1 MDADEIRT
9 LLGDNIFE
17 RAKKYRKRI
26 QQSTCTVNADG
37 VRHISAMVQ
46 GSGGSYYYTQAWLR
60 ENGSFVSASCSCPYN
75 QNGEGTYCK
84 HIGALLLDD
93 AEKNA
98 PAPAAKP
105 DAIPGV
111 VRGTAGLGTEP
122 SRRDSYASGL
132 EMLFGKKWH
141 GEAPVSDHEARRL
154 LDTYKEAALEDLGGG
169 EMPQRTGFVR
179 LEPELTLLP
188 GELPWLRLRIS
199 ADGGRQY
206 VVKSIPDLL
215 RAVEKH
221 GFISYGKALEFQ
233 HSWEAFSPEAQQLL
247 RLLRR
252 QLSAKEGAEAAL
264 RSYGNAPRSGPA
276 GGIPLNGEIFDGLV
290 ALYAPTGN
298 LGGYTLKT
306 GIPAL
311 TMRVEK
317 RRGGVEVSV
326 TPALGW
332 KTGLDNDYLYSEDTI
347 WQLDRAESARMR
359 PALEALCGKSLFF
372 TTGDATAFCSYVLPE
387 LGSRVTIEDPE
398 RLLLNQIP
406 LEPVVQFYLDAP
418 TRETVRAHLEFL
430 YGEDRVTP
438 EEPGPAGLLR
448 DARAEQRAG
457 RLLGRYL
464 EPGPDTMG
472 NGLAAHYDAYEED
485 EVYRFLDEGVPAL
498 LAEGEVYL
506 TDAFRSMQAAPP
518 KISVGVSV
526 HGSVLDLEV
535 DTGEFPVGEL
545 KALLKSLHQKKRYHR
560 LRDGRLLRL
569 DDSMAVLDELNE
581 TLDLSGAKV
590 GQAHA
595 RLPLYRAPSLDW
607 ALSGQNGIRFN
618 RDDAFRQLSRSFHAV
633 KDSEYTPPASLQKVL
648 RKYQRDGYRW
658 LRTLDGYGMGGI
670 LADDMGLGKTVQVLS
685 YLLAL
690 REQGGNPLPSLIV
703 CPASLVLNWAEE
715 CQKFTPELNCVVV
728 DGDAAHRAQLAEQW
742 DGADVVVTS
751 YDLLR
756 RDETLYENQ
765 KFYACILDEAQAIK
779 NHTTQKYKAVC
790 GVNSRVRFALTGTP
804 VENRLGELWSI
815 FSFLMPG
822 YLPPYKS
829 FCSRFEKPITQEND
843 PAAVRRLNQLTG
855 PFILRRMKSE
865 VLKELPPKTENVY
878 RIELEEEQRKAAQVA
893 ALEQKKKEL
902 LEKLKELEKQI
913 AEAKAKK
920 NDVMATKNLLD
931 QRNQLLLEQ
940 IDDTQ
945 NQIDDAA
952 AQIARYELLEE
963 EQYTL
968 FCQQVREEEER
979 GSLSYLS
986 VLFKA
991 TSMADLLNRMEFVN
1005 EVAEYNKRIISALQ
1019 ETRENIKAEKAEMEA
1034 KETQLS
1040 EQQDELQ
1047 GKLDETTKL
1056 MNEYAADQKA
1066 LEQLHDAEAKAAD
1079 EIDAQLEQL
1088 IADSDVVPSNE
1099 GFIWPVSTSK
1109 KISSPVGSRVAPGG
1123 FGSTNHKGVDI
1134 CNVSYTSSVYAVK
1147 SGKVILTNT
1156 SGWGGGY
1163 GNYVVIDH
1171 GGGLTT
1177 LYAHLSVVKV
1187 SQGQTVS
1194 QGTVIGVTGNTGAST
1209 GPHLHYEVRTT
1220 TVVNGVSKIV
1230 YQNPLNYLAGYIKA
1244 W

>member
-1 MDADEIRT
+1 M
-9 LLGDNIFE
+9 
-17 RAKKYRKRI
+17 
-26 QQSTCTVNADG
+26 
-37 VRHISAMVQ
+37 
-46 GSGGSYYYTQAWLR
+46 
-60 ENGSFVSASCSCPYN
+60 
-75 QNGEGTYCK
+75 
-84 HIGALLLDD
+84 
-93 AEKNA
+93 
-98 PAPAAKP
+98 
-105 DAIPGV
+105 
-111 VRGTAGLGTEP
+111 
-122 SRRDSYASGL
+122 
-132 EMLFGKKWH
+132 
-141 GEAPVSDHEARRL
+141 
-154 LDTYKEAALEDLGGG
+154 
-169 EMPQRTGFVR
+169 
-179 LEPELTLLP
+179 
-188 GELPWLRLRIS
+188 
-199 ADGGRQY
+199 
-206 VVKSIPDLL
+206 
-215 RAVEKH
+215 
-221 GFISYGKALEFQ
+221 
-233 HSWEAFSPEAQQLL
+233 
-247 RLLRR
+247 
-252 QLSAKEGAEAAL
+252 
-264 RSYGNAPRSGPA
+264 
-276 GGIPLNGEIFDGLV
+276 

-485 EVYRFLDEGVPAL
+485 EVYRFLDEGIPAL

-545 KALLKSLHQKKRYHR
+545 KALLRSLHQKKRYHR

-569 DDSMAVLDELNE
+569 DDSMEVLDELNE
-581 TLDLSGAKV
+581 TLELSGAKL

-633 KDSEYTPPASLQKVL
+633 KDSEYTPPVSLQKVL

-658 LRTLDGYGMGGI
+658 LRTLDGYGI

-756 RDETLYENQ
+756 RDETLYENHQ
-765 KFYACILDEAQAIK
+765 EPHHPEIQG
-779 NHTTQKYKAVC
+779 
-790 GVNSRVRFALTGTP
+790 GVR
-804 VENRLGELWSI
+804 GEQPCPLCADRYPRGEP
-815 FSFLMPG
+815 PG
-822 YLPPYKS
+822 
-829 FCSRFEKPITQEND
+829 
-843 PAAVRRLNQLTG
+843 
-855 PFILRRMKSE
+855 
-865 VLKELPPKTENVY
+865 
-878 RIELEEEQRKAAQVA
+878 
-893 ALEQKKKEL
+893 
-902 LEKLKELEKQI
+902 
-913 AEAKAKK
+913 
-920 NDVMATKNLLD
+920 
-931 QRNQLLLEQ
+931 
-940 IDDTQ
+940 
-945 NQIDDAA
+945 
-952 AQIARYELLEE
+952 
-963 EQYTL
+963 
-968 FCQQVREEEER
+968 
-979 GSLSYLS
+979 
-986 VLFKA
+986 
-991 TSMADLLNRMEFVN
+991 
-1005 EVAEYNKRIISALQ
+1005 
-1019 ETRENIKAEKAEMEA
+1019 
-1034 KETQLS
+1034 
-1040 EQQDELQ
+1040 
-1047 GKLDETTKL
+1047 
-1056 MNEYAADQKA
+1056 
-1066 LEQLHDAEAKAAD
+1066 
-1079 EIDAQLEQL
+1079 
-1088 IADSDVVPSNE
+1088 
-1099 GFIWPVSTSK
+1099 
-1109 KISSPVGSRVAPGG
+1109 
-1123 FGSTNHKGVDI
+1123 
-1134 CNVSYTSSVYAVK
+1134 
-1147 SGKVILTNT
+1147 
-1156 SGWGGGY
+1156 
-1163 GNYVVIDH
+1163 
-1171 GGGLTT
+1171 
-1177 LYAHLSVVKV
+1177 
-1187 SQGQTVS
+1187 
-1194 QGTVIGVTGNTGAST
+1194 
-1209 GPHLHYEVRTT
+1209 
-1220 TVVNGVSKIV
+1220 
-1230 YQNPLNYLAGYIKA
+1230 
-1244 W
+1244 